1 MAISAAAKTQGRHGL
16 SGRRCGSFA
25 GKAETTIEIDSD
37 SVFTFEQRVPV
48 FTYQPRTTVFAMEDE
63 S

>member
-25 GKAETTIEIDSD
+25 GKTQTVVEIDSD
-37 SVFTFEQRVPV
+37 SIFTYEPRVPV